1 LSDRD
6 YSPDEVIRRGEEI
19 YRRDLRARVEAEHF
33 GKFIVID
40 VNSGDYEIDADE
52 IAATSRARIKH
63 PDGSKTRCLLRIGYP
78 AAHHIG
84 GSMRIILVGRCGS
97 SDP

>member
-1 LSDRD
+1 MSDSEF
-6 YSPDEVIRRGEEI
+6 SPDEVVRRGVEI
-19 YRRDLRARVEAEHF
+19 YRRDLHAGVEAEHF

-40 VNSGDYEIDADE
+40 VISGDYEIDANE

-63 PDGSKTRCLLRIGYP
+63 PDGSKSRCLLRIGYP

-84 GSMRIILVGRCGS
+84 GSMRIIGR
-97 SDP
+97 